1 MEGFKSMMTDIYKQW
16 HVLDMSC
23 LYLSIQNATIRTYI
37 LKCTDNVHETLLSKI
52 LVLLL
57 LYK

>member
-23 LYLSIQNATIRTYI
+23 LYPSVFKMR
-37 LKCTDNVHETLLSKI
+37 
-52 LVLLL
+52 
-57 LYK
+57 LYAPTF